1 MKFRDDWA
9 TVSIERI
16 ENVSP
21 TIRFIEIAAGD
32 HFRNWTPGSH
42 LRVRVKVEERTEI
55 RTYSLIDMGD
65 GNKKYRVAVKL
76 MEAGLGGSRYMWSL
90 QAGDVLEVSQPHNHF
105 ELSRYAPSYTL
116 VAGGVGITPLIS
128 MAYAL
133 RDSDKPVRLF
143 YGVRNHA
150 EAALADLL
158 RSWLGDRLEVCV
170 AEETGPL
177 DLKKIIDGV
186 SGDGE
191 LYICGP
197 IGMLETVSRMWKESG
212 KSMGALRYETFASSG
227 HYPTRP
233 FTVELPRFG
242 KTIEVAAHQTL
253 LSALEAEGMEVMSDC
268 KRGECGLCVVD
279 VLESDAPVDHR
290 DVFLNASEKADSKK
304 MCACVSRISGG
315 TLTLDT
321 AYRGSTSHA

>member
-9 TVSIERI
+9 IVSIERI

-21 TIRFIEIAAGD
+21 SIRMIEIAAGN
-32 HFRNWTPGSH
+32 HFNIWTPGSH

-55 RTYSLIDMGD
+55 RTYSLIDIGD
-65 GNKKYRVAVKL
+65 NKKIYRIAVKL
-76 MEAGLGGSRYMWSL
+76 MEEGLGGSRYMWGL
-90 QAGDVLEVSQPHNHF
+90 KVGDALEISQPHNHF

-133 RDSDKPVRLF
+133 RNSDKPVRLF
-143 YGVRNHA
+143 YGVRNHT
-150 EAALADLL
+150 EAALVNLL
-158 RSWLGDRLEVCV
+158 RSWLGDRLELSV

-177 DLKKIIDGV
+177 DLKKIVDSV
-186 SGDGE
+186 TGDGE

-197 IGMLETVSRMWKESG
+197 IAMLETVGRIWKESG

-233 FTVELPRFG
+233 FTVVLPRFG

-253 LSALEAEGMEVMSDC
+253 LAALEAEGMEVMSDC
-268 KRGECGLCVVD
+268 KRGECGLCVVNI
-279 VLESDAPVDHR
+279 LESDAPVDHR
-290 DVFLNASEKADSKK
+290 DVFLNPSEKADSKK

-321 AYRGSTSHA
+321 AYRSSTLNV

>member
-9 TVSIERI
+9 AVSIERI
-16 ENVSP
+16 EDVSP
-21 TIRFIEIAAGD
+21 TIRFIEIDAGD
-32 HFRNWTPGSH
+32 HFRNWTSGAH
-42 LRVRVKVEERTEI
+42 LRVRVKVDSRTEI
-55 RTYSLIDMGD
+55 RTYSLIEMGD
-65 GNKKYRVAVKL
+65 DVKKYRVAVKL
-76 MEAGLGGSRYMWSL
+76 MEEGLGGSRYMWGL

-105 ELSRYAPSYTL
+105 ELSRYASSYTL
-116 VAGGVGITPLIS
+116 IAGGVGITPMIS

-133 RDSDKPVRLF
+133 RNSDRSVRLF
-143 YGVRNHA
+143 YGVRNRA
-150 EAALADLL
+150 EAALAGLL

-177 DLKKIIDGV
+177 DLQKIIDGV
-186 SGDGE
+186 KDDGE

-197 IGMLETVSRMWKESG
+197 IAMLETVSRIWKESG

-242 KTIEVAAHQTL
+242 KVIQVAAHQTL
-253 LSALEAEGMEVMSDC
+253 LAALEAEGMEVMSDC

-279 VLESDAPVDHR
+279 VLDCDSPVDHR
-290 DVFLNASEKADSKK
+290 DVFLNASEKAGSKK

-315 TLTLDT
+315 RLILDT
-321 AYRGSTSHA
+321 AYRGALPRG